1 MDIQHLVDR
10 LEDLIDEGR
19 HLPMTKMTVI
29 DEERALE
36 IIDQMRIS
44 IPEEIEK
51 ASRVMNQRDRLMAQA
66 NEEAARVIEL
76 AREKSDALIQRDGI
90 TQAAQNRATNIVDQA
105 RQDAEAI
112 RAEAD
117 NYVLDVLND
126 LESQL
131 IKTLTV
137 VRNGI
142 NKIMQEREMSKA
154 RLENVVNAPISAPVA
169 VPLVTPSA
177 AVPVAPLSV
186 SLLNGSLNTPS
197 QVEKP
202 QSVDVSIGSDHLA

>member
-44 IPEEIEK
+44 IPEEIDK
-51 ASRVMNQRDRLMAQA
+51 ATRVMNQRDRLMAQA

-76 AREKSDALIQRDGI
+76 AREKSDTLIQRDPI
-90 TQAAQNRATNIVDQA
+90 MQAAQNRAANLIEQA

-117 NYVLDVLND
+117 TYVLTVLND

-131 IKTLTV
+131 IRTLTV

-142 NKIMQEREMSKA
+142 NKITQERDASKT
-154 RLENVVNAPISAPVA
+154 RLDNAVQQANAEIAGSAPAPTSA
-169 VPLVTPSA
+169 V
-177 AVPVAPLSV
+177 SV
-186 SLLNGSLNTPS
+186 SVMTPRPVEVSVGSGSL
-197 QVEKP
+197 
-202 QSVDVSIGSDHLA
+202 D

>member
-19 HLPMTKMTVI
+19 HLPMTKMTVV

-44 IPEEIEK
+44 VPEEIEK
-51 ASRVMNQRDRLMAQA
+51 ATRVISQRDRLMAQA

-76 AREKSDALIQRDGI
+76 AREKSDTLIQRDAV
-90 TQAAQNRATNIVDQA
+90 TQAAQNRAANIVEQA

-117 NYVLDVLND
+117 NYVLEVLTD
-126 LESQL
+126 LEGQL
-131 IKTLTV
+131 IRTLTV

-142 NKIMQEREMSKA
+142 NKITQSREATKA
-154 RLENVVNAPISAPVA
+154 RLNALTVIPASATADEVNGSNGSSSV
-169 VPLVTPSA
+169 SS
-177 AVPVAPLSV
+177 VPVSTPVDASSTFGGTLPL
-186 SLLNGSLNTPS
+186 
-197 QVEKP
+197 E
-202 QSVDVSIGSDHLA
+202 

>member
-51 ASRVMNQRDRLMAQA
+51 ASRVISQRDRLMAQA

-76 AREKSDALIQRDGI
+76 AREKSDSLIQRDGI
-90 TQAAQNRATNIVDQA
+90 TQAAQNRATNIVEQA

-154 RLENVVNAPISAPVA
+154 RLEQAVNAPISAPFA
-169 VPLVTPSA
+169 ASVTVSQAAPAQSA
-177 AVPVAPLSV
+177 PQPAPPLSV
-186 SLLNGSLNTPS
+186 ALPAPLN
-197 QVEKP
+197 VEKSQP
-202 QSVDVSIGSDHLA
+202 VEVDSNHST